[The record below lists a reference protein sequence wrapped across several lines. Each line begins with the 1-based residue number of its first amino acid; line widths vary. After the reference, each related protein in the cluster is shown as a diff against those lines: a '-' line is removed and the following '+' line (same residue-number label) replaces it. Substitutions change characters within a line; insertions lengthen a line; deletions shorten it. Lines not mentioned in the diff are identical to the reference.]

1 MANSNYLII
10 NYQNPYYF
18 VWWGGLK
25 SLCLKARKDQV
36 QGILLYQN
44 LKGIFPIPQLFNWLT
59 N

>member
-1 MANSNYLII
+1 MMGRIEILM
-10 NYQNPYYF
+10 
-18 VWWGGLK
+18 
-25 SLCLKARKDQV
+25 CLKARKDQM

>member
-1 MANSNYLII
+1 MMGRVEILMR
-10 NYQNPYYF
+10 
-18 VWWGGLK
+18 
-25 SLCLKARKDQV
+25 LKARKDQM